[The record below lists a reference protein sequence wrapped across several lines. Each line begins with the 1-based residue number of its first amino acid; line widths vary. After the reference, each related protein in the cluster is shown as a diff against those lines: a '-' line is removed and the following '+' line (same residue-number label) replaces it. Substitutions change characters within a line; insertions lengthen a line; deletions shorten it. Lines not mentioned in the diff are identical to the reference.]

1 MNKKNKPNFEWG
13 VFIEIH
19 DSTGTQYEVML
30 SDVMTQIVHNE
41 IDRLLTNPENSKSK
55 LLIGGK
61 DLGIKW

>member
-1 MNKKNKPNFEWG
+1 MSKKEKPTFEWG

-30 SDVMTQIVHNE
+30 SDAMTQIVHNE